1 MTHDIKEPADLS
13 QLTVVELTSA
23 YNSAATALGKPTI
36 IKFKDK
42 PTALARLSAIR
53 EELAALQ
60 PEPKPTR
67 KRKIGGKL
75 KNFNYDVAAKVKPPK
90 RDGTKFSKFV
100 DAMLDG
106 GALKSTLIA
115 MTMEFTGETVET
127 TIAMAS
133 ANRAAKK
140 LNPAADGYSTDTWYR
155 TWKDLNNLA
164 KRHGYG
170 MRWTGIES
178 DPICLFER
186 KEEQDAWDAQYY
198 SIRNTDDAS

>member
-1 MTHDIKEPADLS
+1 MTHVIKEPADLS
-13 QLTVVELTSA
+13 QLTIVELTSA
-23 YNSAATALGKPTI
+23 YNSAASALGKNTI
-36 IKFKDK
+36 QKFKDK

-60 PEPKPTR
+60 PEPTPTR

-75 KNFNYDVAAKVKPPK
+75 KNFNYDIAGKVKPPK
-90 RDGTKFSKFV
+90 RDGTKFAKFV
-100 DAMLDG
+100 DAMLV
-106 GALKSTLIA
+106 GALKSDLVA
-115 MTMEFTGETVET
+115 MTMAFTGETVET

-140 LNPAADGYSTDTWYR
+140 LDPAAGGYSTDTWYR
-155 TWKDLNNLA
+155 TWKDLNNLV

-170 MRWTGIES
+170 MRWTGIDS
-178 DPICLFER
+178 DPIYLFER